1 MDPMPV
7 TAIRRCFL
15 AAAAFLGYHPQRA
28 QSAQKNAMFFA
39 CFAFFAVCVF
49 ASVTAASDDQPM
61 TRCASCHFANISTV
75 PAPQHLGDWQRSAHG
90 KRGVG
95 CNQCHG
101 GDPWTY
107 EPLQAHRGVLDPA
120 DPASPVHA
128 ANLVRTCAGCHGSI
142 TRAFSASLHQKLV
155 GEDAARTP
163 TCVAC
168 HGVMSARV
176 PSPAGLESRCASC
189 HELGTRRGD
198 YASAMRTALEALTI
212 EQLRADALDHSME
225 RVTDPARRAE
235 VTMAL
240 RDVRSALAGAVDAAH
255 TFDVPAINER
265 VGEAKRRLDGLAP

>member
-7 TAIRRCFL
+7 TAIRRWFL
-15 AAAAFLGYHPQRA
+15 AAAALPVNQPQSSQRTQRTIFL
-28 QSAQKNAMFFA
+28 
-39 CFAFFAVCVF
+39 FAVLAAFAVF
-49 ASVTAASDDQPM
+49 VVPGAASDDQPM
-61 TRCASCHFANISTV
+61 TRCASCHFANLSTV
-75 PAPQHLGDWQRSAHG
+75 PAPEHLGDWQRSAHG
-90 KRGVG
+90 KHGVG

-120 DPASPVHA
+120 DPASPVNA
-128 ANLVRTCAGCHGSI
+128 ANLVRTCAACHGSI

-155 GEDAARTP
+155 GADAARTP

-189 HELGTRRGD
+189 HELGTRRGE
-198 YASAMRTALEALTI
+198 YASAMRTALEALTV

-240 RDVRSALAGAVDAAH
+240 RGVRSALAGAVDAAH

-265 VGEAKRRLDGLAP
+265 VREAKRRLDGLAP